1 MTGTGV
7 LGRVIAMAVLALA
20 GGAASASAAAAALAT
35 PESAAARPNIARVIS
50 TTHARSAPGSGS
62 VLMTV
67 RPVGPLAHGATQLRI
82 MQRRTI
88 GSRRYLRVL
97 LPQRP
102 SGSSGWISADK
113 VVLLNT
119 RYHVTIDRGR
129 RRLVVTRDG
138 RVARD
143 VRIVVGKPG
152 SPTPAGEF
160 AISEEVRRRSADDF
174 VGAWVLPLTAFSGTY
189 RQFDGGP
196 GRIAIH
202 GRGGASLLDPLG
214 TARSHGCIRV
224 DNRVV
229 RWLASHLQPGVP
241 VTIR

>member
-1 MTGTGV
+1 
-7 LGRVIAMAVLALA
+7 
-20 GGAASASAAAAALAT
+20 
-35 PESAAARPNIARVIS
+35 
-50 TTHARSAPGSGS
+50 
-62 VLMTV
+62 
-67 RPVGPLAHGATQLRI
+67 
-82 MQRRTI
+82 MQRRTV
-88 GSRRYLRVL
+88 GSRLYLRVL
-97 LPQRP
+97 LPKRP
-102 SGSSGWISADK
+102 SGSSGWIAADK
-113 VVLLNT
+113 VVLLYT
-119 RYHVTIDRGR
+119 GYRVIIDRGR

-143 VRIVVGKPG
+143 VRVVVGTPG

-160 AISEEVRRRSADDF
+160 AISEEMRRRSTADF
-174 VGAWVLPLTAFSGTY
+174 VGAWVLPITAYSGTY

-214 TARSHGCIRV
+214 TARSHGCVRV